1 MESISNMSNINVDPQ
16 MSFYNRYQK
25 LKSKY
30 RLQYDDT
37 MYANMGW
44 NVLLSMF
51 KYDDK
56 IFRPELFDRILHD
69 TGVCSL
75 IKTDTSPLTPVFTF
89 INGGERYADGF
100 FKNVSCFD
108 MTGKE
113 YNYEDWRNNPEIQVF
128 FNNLTYSPDIFIEK
142 YSYMLSEL
150 DTSITCNVIFSRLKP
165 IPIVKDSAGKAKIDQ
180 ILADL
185 VDGKIKTII
194 QELDL
199 TDIVD
204 NNRPSIEVL
213 NLTDVESSK
222 YIQYLQHLHDN
233 LISRLF
239 FMMGL
244 SINDTG
250 KQAQISIE
258 ELNKNKDAAISLLNG
273 WYTMRKRGFDE
284 MRAKGMADLEFDFS
298 DVWKSEIE
306 VNVYNPEDEAKID
319 EQETEAELHGEEPE
333 EITVDSNSDDN
344 STVDSNS
351 EDGADNDSSDSS
363 DEQPA
368 EGESSGNDVSS
379 GEPTE
384 VVVDVNVNINTGE
397 EEITVDSN
405 SEDEKE
411 DEDEQS
417 DDN

>member
-1 MESISNMSNINVDPQ
+1 
-16 MSFYNRYQK
+16 
-25 LKSKY
+25 
-30 RLQYDDT
+30 
-37 MYANMGW
+37 
-44 NVLLSMF
+44 
-51 KYDDK
+51 
-56 IFRPELFDRILHD
+56 
-69 TGVCSL
+69 
-75 IKTDTSPLTPVFTF
+75 
-89 INGGERYADGF
+89 
-100 FKNVSCFD
+100 

-113 YNYEDWRNNPEIQVF
+113 YNYKDWRNNPEIQVF

-150 DTSITCNVIFSRLKP
+150 DTSIICNVIFSRLKP
-165 IPIVKDSAGKAKIDQ
+165 IPIVKDAAGKAKIDQ

-284 MRAKGMADLEFDFS
+284 MREKGMADLEFDFS

-333 EITVDSNSDDN
+333 EITVDSNPDDN
-344 STVDSNS
+344 STVDSNP
-351 EDGADNDSSDSS
+351 EEGADSDSSDS
-363 DEQPA
+363 DDKQPA
-368 EGESSGNDVSS
+368 EGESSGDDVSS

-384 VVVDVNVNINTGE
+384 VVVDVNVNVNTGE
-397 EEITVDSN
+397 EEVTVDSN